1 MGFVSRLF
9 GTPQIISKRE
19 QFIAYAAL
27 RLVESHVDGALGS
40 AGFSIHFNRSKLASG
55 QTLDVALA
63 EWHALMISSTFYG
76 LSLGLDTPE
85 KIQLIIDKF
94 QVAFLKK
101 LSDGCRSA
109 FLPIAAQREQEFML
123 RFPVALK
130 SASVSEA
137 LKLSSAMAAHITGH
151 YDELLDNAGLL
162 LDDPITCTAV
172 WDVVLSNAVSTKKL
186 AEGIAGMF

>member
-1 MGFVSRLF
+1 
-9 GTPQIISKRE
+9 
-19 QFIAYAAL
+19 
-27 RLVESHVDGALGS
+27 
-40 AGFSIHFNRSKLASG
+40 
-55 QTLDVALA
+55 
-63 EWHALMISSTFYG
+63 
-76 LSLGLDTPE
+76 
-85 KIQLIIDKF
+85 
-94 QVAFLKK
+94 
-101 LSDGCRSA
+101 
-109 FLPIAAQREQEFML
+109 L